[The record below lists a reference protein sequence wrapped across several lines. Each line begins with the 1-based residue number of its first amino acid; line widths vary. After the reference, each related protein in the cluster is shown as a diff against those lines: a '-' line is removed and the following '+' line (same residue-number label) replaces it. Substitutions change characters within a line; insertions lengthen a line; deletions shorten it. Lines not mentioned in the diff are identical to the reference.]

1 MVMTKLRMFK
11 NQKKKA
17 PPTHIAQ
24 MITIKTRKNLDAM
37 WWINKLSS
45 GQDLTQFGNL
55 IYGRILNYLHLNGD
69 YQKAKMILLTTL
81 SGHMFWRR

>member
-37 WWINKLSS
+37 CKKTKLSRPMQLEKIV
-45 GQDLTQFGNL
+45 QDALFAAG
-55 IYGRILNYLHLNGD
+55 ISF
-69 YQKAKMILLTTL
+69 TL
-81 SGHMFWRR
+81 